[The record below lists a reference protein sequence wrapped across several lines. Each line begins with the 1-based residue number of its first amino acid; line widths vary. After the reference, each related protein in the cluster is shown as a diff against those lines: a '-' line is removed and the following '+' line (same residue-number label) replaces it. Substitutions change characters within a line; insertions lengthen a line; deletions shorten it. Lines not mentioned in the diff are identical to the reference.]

1 MLFRSQIYLSYI
13 DKIDDISD
21 VKFYYPEN
29 EFIFEFPRESEY
41 AFPIVKSN
49 DESYVVLP
57 EDISNYVSYSLANKG
72 KIVWAREKVNLKRS
86 MVKIADLNFVS
97 ANIHYDY
104 SSYIYEGFGWLADV
118 EVEYNGV
125 TYHYKDYPI
134 YGYDRQFY
142 LTDAEEEKLT
152 TTVYSVEEYWL
163 AVEEIREPYQ
173 NYYERQGG

>member
-1 MLFRSQIYLSYI
+1 M
-13 DKIDDISD
+13 
-21 VKFYYPEN
+21 
-29 EFIFEFPRESEY
+29 
-41 AFPIVKSN
+41 
-49 DESYVVLP
+49 P

-163 AVEEIREPYQ
+163 AVEEIRETYQ